1 MIQEIHIQ
9 KKAAPALRGIT
20 LKVKLYAEQPQWSSL
35 TDNFSKKPGRRNKCH
50 TKEAEGFN
58 TYSDLN

>member
-1 MIQEIHIQ
+1 LEEINIP
-9 KKAAPALRGIT
+9 KKAAPAFWGIT

-35 TDNFSKKPGRRNKCH
+35 TDHFSKKPGRRNKSH

-58 TYSDLN
+58 TYSDLS